1 MWVCTVVPACALIS
15 RSGLQIEGTLMDRR
29 GFLTT
34 VGAGIA
40 EFVALSSSYRA
51 AAEPADKPNIVFV
64 LVDDLGWHQL
74 GCYGSSFYE
83 TPNIDRLARE
93 GMKFTNAYAAS
104 PVCSPT
110 RASIMTG
117 KYPARLHLT
126 DYIPGQAPDDRK
138 LLTPEWTKQLPLE
151 ELTIAESL
159 RDAGY
164 ATGHFGKWHLNV
176 DKKYRLGRPGDPGSQ
191 GFDDVLTTHKPGA
204 GSESKYEN
212 DWHHVREIT
221 ERAIAFIAKN
231 KQKPFF
237 CYVAHNTIHAP
248 EIERETL
255 IRKYEKKPGATV
267 GGRNNPR
274 QAAMLETLDKS
285 VGTVLSTIRELNLER
300 STVVVFFSDNGQKGT
315 KTGRPFRGCKG
326 DLYEGGI
333 RVPLIIRWPGVVE
346 PGSVCKEVVI
356 SVDFFPT
363 LNEIAGAVR
372 DVATTDGISLVPLLK
387 DPDSALDRDA
397 VYWHYPHYHSLGLG
411 PQGAIRAGRY
421 KLIEWYE
428 RSAYGEPGA
437 LELYDLELDPSE
449 QNNLANS
456 MPDLAS
462 KLSEQL
468 RAWRKHVGAQEMKK
482 NPAFELST
490 PRLG

>member
-1 MWVCTVVPACALIS
+1 
-15 RSGLQIEGTLMDRR
+15 MDRR
-29 GFLTT
+29 GFLKT
-34 VGAGIA
+34 VGGGIAGIV
-40 EFVALSSSYRA
+40 ELSSSYRA
-51 AAEPADKPNIVFV
+51 AAEQADKPNIVFI

-74 GCYGSSFYE
+74 GCYGSNFYE
-83 TPNIDRLARE
+83 TPTIDLLARQ
-93 GMKFTNAYAAS
+93 GMRFTNAYAAC

-138 LLTPEWTKQLPLE
+138 LVTPDWTKQLPLE

-176 DKKYRLGRPGDPGSQ
+176 DKNYRPGRPGDPGSQ

-204 GSESKYEN
+204 GPKSKYEN

-221 ERAIAFIAKN
+221 ERATAFIAKN
-231 KQKPFF
+231 KHKPFF
-237 CYVAHNTIHAP
+237 CYIAHNTIHAP

-255 IRKYEKKPGATV
+255 IRKYQKKVVGAAV
-267 GGRNNPR
+267 GGRNNPT

-285 VGTVLSTIRELNLER
+285 VGAVLSTIDELNLER
-300 STVVVFFSDNGQKGT
+300 KTLVVFFSDNGQKGT
-315 KTGRPFRGCKG
+315 KTGRPFRGSKA

-333 RVPLIIRWPGVVE
+333 RMPLIIRWPEVVE
-346 PGSVCKEVVI
+346 PGSLCNEVVS

-372 DVATTDGISLVPLLK
+372 DVEDIDGISLVSLLK
-387 DPDSALDRDA
+387 NPQSTLDRDA
-397 VYWHYPHYHSLGLG
+397 VYWHFPHYHSLGLG
-411 PQGAIRAGRY
+411 PQGAIREGRY

-428 RSAYGEPGA
+428 KSAYGEPGA
-437 LELYDLELDPSE
+437 LELYDLELDPGE
-449 QNNLANS
+449 QNNLAAS

-462 KLSEQL
+462 KLSGRL
-468 RAWRKHVGAQEMKK
+468 RSWRKHVGAQEMKK
-482 NPAFELST
+482 NPAFEL
-490 PRLG
+490 